1 MECVDEH
8 VVVESCPSD
17 DVVALGELD
26 VEDDVVAEFVVEEFV
41 EEAVD
46 GGLLLRKK
54 SPRIDQER
62 TVETSPVKF
71 VLVRWDYQVSRL
83 SDSYL

>member
-71 VLVRWDYQVSRL
+71 VLVRWDYQVSR
-83 SDSYL
+83 

>member
-62 TVETSPVKF
+62 TVETSPVQF

>member
-17 DVVALGELD
+17 DVVALVELD

-71 VLVRWDYQVSRL
+71 VLVRWDYQVSR
-83 SDSYL
+83 

>member
-17 DVVALGELD
+17 DVVALEELD
-26 VEDDVVAEFVVEEFV
+26 VEDDVVEEFVVEEFV
-41 EEAVD
+41 EEAVE

-54 SPRIDQER
+54 VTTNRPRED
-62 TVETSPVKF
+62 V
-71 VLVRWDYQVSRL
+71 
-83 SDSYL
+83 

>member
-1 MECVDEH
+1 MECVD
-8 VVVESCPSD
+8 
-17 DVVALGELD
+17 VVALEELD